1 MMELVFATNNENK
14 LVEVQAIVGDRF
26 RIRSLADIGCDV
38 DIPETGDTFEE
49 NAAQKTEYLI
59 SQYGYDCFG
68 DDSGLEV
75 LSLNNEPGVISARY
89 AGTRD
94 MDKNISLLLSKLG
107 DNPNRKARFR
117 TVISL
122 RLGGQHHFFEGVI
135 EGTIGYERKGT
146 GGFGYDPLFTPDG
159 YEKTFAEMTAE
170 DKNTISHRAIATRKL
185 TDFLHALTVQK

>member
-1 MMELVFATNNENK
+1 MELVFATNNENK

>member
-59 SQYGYDCFG
+59 SHYGYDCFG

-94 MDKNISLLLSKLG
+94 MGKNISLLLSKLG